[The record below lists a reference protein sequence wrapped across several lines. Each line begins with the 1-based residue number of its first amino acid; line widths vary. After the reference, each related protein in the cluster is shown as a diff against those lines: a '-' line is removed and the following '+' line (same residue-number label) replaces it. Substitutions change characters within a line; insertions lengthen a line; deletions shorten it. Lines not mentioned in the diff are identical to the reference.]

1 VSDLELHGDA
11 SFGAVQ
17 HVDLRH
23 GGGGDV
29 VGHRVREPEVLAVL
43 TNLSV
48 NRTGHHR
55 GEYR

>member
-1 VSDLELHGDA
+1 VSYLELHGDA

-29 VGHRVREPEVLAVL
+29 VGHRVGEAEVLAVL
-43 TNLSV
+43 AHL
-48 NRTGHHR
+48 HHSR
-55 GEYR
+55 EQ